1 MISDREFTDI
11 WTEAQPGL
19 RSYALWLSRNPVLV
33 DDLVQQ
39 TALQAWEARRRLSSV
54 GNIRS
59 WLFVILRNYHYSLFR
74 RRKREVEDPEG
85 TLAGSVAV
93 APSHHAQ
100 QDLDDIR
107 LALRELPREQ
117 RQALSHVALR
127 GHSYA
132 ETARLC
138 SCKEGTIKSRIAR
151 ARRRLFES
159 VNGGAVHRK

>member
-93 APSHHAQ
+93 APNHHAQ
-100 QDLDDIR
+100 QDL
-107 LALRELPREQ
+107 
-117 RQALSHVALR
+117 
-127 GHSYA
+127 G
-132 ETARLC
+132 
-138 SCKEGTIKSRIAR
+138 
-151 ARRRLFES
+151 
-159 VNGGAVHRK
+159 